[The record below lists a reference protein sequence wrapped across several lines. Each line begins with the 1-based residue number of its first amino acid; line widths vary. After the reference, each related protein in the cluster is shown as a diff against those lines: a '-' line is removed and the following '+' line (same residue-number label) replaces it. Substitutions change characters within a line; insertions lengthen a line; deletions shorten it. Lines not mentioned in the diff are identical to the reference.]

1 MKKTIL
7 YFQFLLIFSFF
18 TSCLTIKK
26 NNKNFSEITLTAQ
39 KELSQTLSKIP
50 AGYEDLYGFKNKSEI
65 ENAEIGN
72 PFEFY
77 KIENEELKKTSS
89 FRVPII
95 VAEEFRAL
103 ATIEYIGDTYHVVDF
118 GSTVLANEIQK
129 VCRENPKM
137 SFAGILRVYDIF
149 SDFMMMSKKQDYIFI
164 PLTSAKIYLKTIGIS
179 NPENY
184 YSKNQIIQLIKNK

>member
-1 MKKTIL
+1 MKKAIV
-7 YFQFLLIFSFF
+7 YFQILLIFSVF
-18 TSCLTIKK
+18 TSCLTVKK
-26 NNKNFSEITLTAQ
+26 NNKNFNEITLTAQ
-39 KELSQTLSKIP
+39 KELSQTLKKIP
-50 AGYEDLYGFKNKSEI
+50 VGYEDLYGFRNKSEI

-77 KIENEELKKTSS
+77 KLENEELKKTSS

-95 VAEEFRAL
+95 VDGEFRAL
-103 ATIEYIGDTYHVVDF
+103 ATIEYIGDTYHIVDF

-137 SFAGILRVYDIF
+137 SFAGILRLYDIF
-149 SDFMMMSKKQDYIFI
+149 SDFMVMSKKQDYIFV

-179 NPENY
+179 NPESC
-184 YSKNQIIQLIKNK
+184 YSKNQIIQLLKNK